1 MAMNFKTCLNSVV
14 SDYHTVLHCLV
25 LSKLQ
30 EVSKHD
36 THPLLL
42 ARRQAWG
49 WSKGY
54 GTGCEISG
62 AMTRSFL
69 QGRSM
74 VILLK
79 GQKYWSNLIKRK
91 SVIPSTQNP
100 PKMILFLVLHASCCN
115 CSMSGPRVL
124 QLISWYWLQLSAV
137 GQLLQWD
144 RTLHAAEVHAV
155 NVMSLHGLTRLFC
168 SAACTDPA
176 LWAFSPTGEA
186 QITEQLHRWGPRF
199 PCFIPGCTLL
209 GAFNTN
215 ISHGYNLFHL
225 KNIFGFYNLIDVKV

>member
-1 MAMNFKTCLNSVV
+1 MNFKTCLNSVV

-49 WSKGY
+49 WSKGH

-74 VILLK
+74 VILMK

-137 GQLLQWD
+137 GQLLQWGPD
-144 RTLHAAEVHAV
+144 ITCCRSTCSQCNVTAWTDPTVLQCCMYRPGSLGLQSDGWSSDYRAATPLRSTFSMFH
-155 NVMSLHGLTRLFC
+155 TRL
-168 SAACTDPA
+168 
-176 LWAFSPTGEA
+176 
-186 QITEQLHRWGPRF
+186 
-199 PCFIPGCTLL
+199 
-209 GAFNTN
+209 
-215 ISHGYNLFHL
+215 HL
-225 KNIFGFYNLIDVKV
+225 VRSFQYQHKSWI